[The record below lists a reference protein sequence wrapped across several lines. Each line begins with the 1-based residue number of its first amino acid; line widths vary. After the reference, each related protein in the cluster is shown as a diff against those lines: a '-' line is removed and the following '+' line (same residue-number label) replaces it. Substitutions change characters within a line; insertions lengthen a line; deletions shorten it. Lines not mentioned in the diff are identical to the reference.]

1 MEQMKIKTFP
11 LRMTDKLN
19 HELKMVA
26 ARENVPMQRWIM
38 EAIAEKLAKQDKAV

>member
-19 HELKMVA
+19 QELRIVA
-26 ARENVPMQRWIM
+26 AKENTTMHKWIM
-38 EAIAEKLAKQDKAV
+38 EAIAEKLAKCDKAV